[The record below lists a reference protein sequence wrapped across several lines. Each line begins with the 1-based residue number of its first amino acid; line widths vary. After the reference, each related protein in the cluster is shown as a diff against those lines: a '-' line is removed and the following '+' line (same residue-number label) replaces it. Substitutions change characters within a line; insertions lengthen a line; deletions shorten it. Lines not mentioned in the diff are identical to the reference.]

1 MPKTFSIS
9 RSFAIHEA
17 GKALVA
23 TVLRLTR
30 ERQGLKPRLERVE
43 RVSMVP
49 RGRRAPR
56 GTSHACPL
64 MASLP
69 GILTMSWNRPTKAA
83 EVPAKNPKMP
93 VTPAFLAWHAVR
105 MRKHLCAGTGRGPS
119 SCGALTRTTPC
130 PPRAAC

>member
-23 TVLRLTR
+23 TVLRLDR

-49 RGRRAPR
+49 RGRRAPPPPVMPAR
-56 GTSHACPL
+56 SWTFHAAIYL
-64 MASLP
+64 HELQGSL
-69 GILTMSWNRPTKAA
+69 
-83 EVPAKNPKMP
+83 
-93 VTPAFLAWHAVR
+93 
-105 MRKHLCAGTGRGPS
+105 
-119 SCGALTRTTPC
+119 
-130 PPRAAC
+130 

>member
-43 RVSMVP
+43 RISMVP
-49 RGRRAPR
+49 RGRRAPPR
-56 GTSHACPL
+56 PVMPARYRHPMQKCTYMRCRDPYSEL
-64 MASLP
+64 EMAYK
-69 GILTMSWNRPTKAA
+69 G
-83 EVPAKNPKMP
+83 
-93 VTPAFLAWHAVR
+93 
-105 MRKHLCAGTGRGPS
+105 C
-119 SCGALTRTTPC
+119 
-130 PPRAAC
+130 